1 MAVIFKKAGTQ
12 FLICTHVIGYELLVG
27 SRVPPLSA
35 VCIGTEAQPLGTERH
50 CKIPMFEPG
59 VVVKGVR
66 REGGP
71 SS

>member
-12 FLICTHVIGYELLVG
+12 FLICTRVIGFELLVG

-35 VCIGTEAQPLGTERH
+35 VCVGTEARALGTERH

-59 VVVKGVR
+59 VVVKG
-66 REGGP
+66 GGP
-71 SS
+71 